1 MAKGVRRA
9 VNSCVIKAERREV
22 TCWGAD
28 VTKTAFGEDSLHRE
42 YPTKV
47 RQVIKISGYIG
58 W

>member
-1 MAKGVRRA
+1 MAKGVRRD

-47 RQVIKISGYIG
+47 RQVIEISG
-58 W
+58 